1 MNEETRTA
9 RFAVCLDNEGYEASL
24 EVGKLYRV
32 VPDAEA
38 ASHGYVKV
46 VDESGEDYA
55 FQESRFYSVELP
67 RDVEKDFA
75 GGILNSRETHP
86 VNTEK
91 LPTQTKQNLL
101 RRNAIFEK
109 FFKREA
115 PRLAEACHEMSRR
128 FTNGGRLLAFGNG
141 SAATDAEHVS
151 VEFVHPVIVGKR
163 ALPAMDVGS
172 EFEKRLPI
180 IIRPEDMVMGF
191 SFPAGDESV
200 ERTLKMA
207 RELGAMTFALAG
219 ESGEYSFGLPDDD
232 LFISQ
237 EIFEVLYHMLW
248 ETVHVFFEHREQG
261 HDVGASSFL
270 YPMLGSQEQKLEKV
284 VEEVQISMLQ
294 KMEEVNNIRV
304 AVAETEVDAVA
315 EVAIAVAERIE
326 RGGKIIAFGNGGSAT
341 DANDLVADCVAPP
354 PGLSSVP
361 AISLSVE
368 SANITAIANDI
379 GAEAIFVRQLIAH
392 ARPEDVAV
400 GISTS
405 GGSANILSALA
416 EARKRG
422 LLTVALVGYDGG
434 RVVSEELTDHA
445 LVVRSDYI
453 PRIQEVQ
460 ASVYHVLRGLV
471 DGLVNPAG

>member
-1 MNEETRTA
+1 MPTDTNPLAA
-9 RFAVCLDNEGYEASL
+9 R
-24 EVGKLYRV
+24 
-32 VPDAEA
+32 
-38 ASHGYVKV
+38 
-46 VDESGEDYA
+46 
-55 FQESRFYSVELP
+55 
-67 RDVEKDFA
+67 
-75 GGILNSRETHP
+75 SRED
-86 VNTEK
+86 
-91 LPTQTKQNLL
+91 LL
-101 RRNAIFEK
+101 RRNEIFER
-109 FFKREA
+109 FFIKEA

-128 FTNGGRLLAFGNG
+128 FMVGGRLLAFGNG

-163 ALPAMDVGS
+163 ALPALVVGP
-172 EFEKRLPI
+172 EFEKRLPVI
-180 IIRPEDMVMGF
+180 VRPEDMVMGF
-191 SFPAGDESV
+191 SFPSGDEMV
-200 ERTLKMA
+200 ERSLQNA
-207 RELGAMTFALAG
+207 RERGVMTFALAG

-232 LFISQ
+232 LFVSQ

-248 ETVHVFFEHREQG
+248 ETVHVYFEHREQG

-284 VEEVQISMLQ
+284 VEDVQTSMLQ
-294 KMEEVNNIRV
+294 KMEEVNGMRA
-304 AVAETEVDAVA
+304 AVAESQAGVIVEAA
-315 EVAIAVAERIE
+315 VAIADRVA
-326 RGGKIIAFGNGGSAT
+326 RGGKLIAFGNGGSAT

-354 PGLSSVP
+354 PGFSTIP

-422 LLTVALVGYDGG
+422 LLTVAIVGYDGG
-434 RVVSEELTDHA
+434 RVVSEKLTDHA

-460 ASVYHVLRGLV
+460 ASVYHVLRSLV
-471 DGLVNPAG
+471 DGLVNPAE